1 MPKIWQNMK
10 KILVQLALCPFFGWF
25 RIIPKNFEFEY
36 PIHHLFRLLEINF
49 WKLVVQN
56 SNKFWKLKFPKWRSI
71 YYNTIFYNIV
81 HIFFKNLS
89 ELFYNTKKNHIFFLS
104 LKGNRTPEELAQPIP
119 CVEDAQTEAL
129 EYCGDWKSQERD
141 GRSRTR
147 LQEIIGSSYS
157 WAVKM
162 EK

>member
-71 YYNTIFYNIV
+71 YYNTVFYNIV

-89 ELFYNTKKNHIFFLS
+89 ELFYNTKKKIIFFFFLWREIEPRKNLLNQFRVWKM
-104 LKGNRTPEELAQPIP
+104 LKRRHWNI
-119 CVEDAQTEAL
+119 VVTERAKK
-129 EYCGDWKSQERD
+129 EMADREQDFR
-141 GRSRTR
+141 R
-147 LQEIIGSSYS
+147 
-157 WAVKM
+157 
-162 EK
+162 

>member
-71 YYNTIFYNIV
+71 YYNTVFYNIV

-89 ELFYNTKKNHIFFLS
+89 ELFYNTKKNHIFFSFFEGKSNPGRTCSTNSVCGRCSNGGIGILWW
-104 LKGNRTPEELAQPIP
+104 LKEPRKRWQIENKTSGDNRQ
-119 CVEDAQTEAL
+119 
-129 EYCGDWKSQERD
+129 
-141 GRSRTR
+141 
-147 LQEIIGSSYS
+147 
-157 WAVKM
+157 
-162 EK
+162 

>member
-71 YYNTIFYNIV
+71 YYNTVFYNIV

-89 ELFYNTKKNHIFFLS
+89 ELFYNTKKKSYVFLFLWREIEPRKNLLNQFRVWKM
-104 LKGNRTPEELAQPIP
+104 LKRRHWNI
-119 CVEDAQTEAL
+119 VVTERAKK
-129 EYCGDWKSQERD
+129 EMADREQDFR
-141 GRSRTR
+141 R
-147 LQEIIGSSYS
+147 
-157 WAVKM
+157 
-162 EK
+162 